1 MIGKLEISNWVLGI
15 SYGLRVTGC
24 ELRVVELVI
33 LVNRF
38 SDFCPLPSDHC
49 VLMLVTG

>member
-1 MIGKLEISNWVLGI
+1 MIGKEIRNWVLGI
-15 SYGLRVTGC
+15 SYG
-24 ELRVVELVI
+24 LRVVELVI